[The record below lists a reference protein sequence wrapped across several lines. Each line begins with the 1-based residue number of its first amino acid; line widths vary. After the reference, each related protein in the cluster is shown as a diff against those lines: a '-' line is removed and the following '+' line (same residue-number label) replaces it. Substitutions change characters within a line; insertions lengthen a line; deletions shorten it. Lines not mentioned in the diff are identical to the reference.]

1 MQRSIRCALG
11 LALIASAGCTDF
23 NSDRTIEVETTGTIV
38 GLAFLDRNGNGTFD
52 ATVDGPVP
60 GIAVRIVPS
69 GAFTPA
75 ARVTTA
81 PTGVFGAPNL
91 PVGDYDVIIETNT
104 VPDSIRLLSTS
115 TTTARV
121 TPGDSVGVFLTLS
134 YPAVKIREAK
144 TMPTGRRVFVEGV
157 TLNAWATYG
166 DSTLHVVDSTGVIRA
181 TRVAPSNVTSGQR
194 VRLLG
199 TTDLRDGLPT
209 LTDASVFALSSAP
222 IPPATVVTTAVAST
236 ASNGTLDG
244 ALVQIAGAVILGGT
258 VNAVG
263 DLALTVNDGSGLLEV
278 VIDRSTNI
286 SATQFI
292 AGALL
297 SATGLLVPSG
307 TAGHW
312 MLKPRSAPD
321 ITVSFPTAT
330 IAQARL
336 LPLGRLVS
344 VEGVA
349 LNSWIT
355 YADSTVHMADST
367 GSIRVTRV
375 QLVNLFAGNRVRML
389 GVVGFRDGQPVITNA
404 TASVLGDALIPLAPL
419 LSTAIAATADGGRLD
434 AALVR
439 VANAVIADTATVII
453 GIPGQLSTGD
463 FVVHVNDGSGPLEVV
478 FDRDSGFQLGAFIP
492 GATLNITG
500 LMVPLTNGRDWR
512 LKPRQASDVVVVR

>member
-1 MQRSIRCALG
+1 MHRSTGFALG
-11 LALIASAGCTDF
+11 LALIAGVGCTDF
-23 NSDRTIEVETTGTIV
+23 NADRTLEVDATGTIV
-38 GLAFLDRNGNGTFD
+38 GLAFLDRNGNSVFD
-52 ATVDGPVP
+52 QAVDGTVP
-60 GIAVRIVPS
+60 GITVRILPS
-69 GAFTPA
+69 GAFAPA
-75 ARVTTA
+75 ASVTTNA
-81 PTGVFGAPNL
+81 AGVFGAPDL
-91 PVGDYDVIIETNT
+91 PVGDYDIVIETNT
-104 VPDSIRLLSTS
+104 VPDSIRFLAASR
-115 TTTARV
+115 TTARV
-121 TPGDSVGVFLTLS
+121 RPGDSVGVFVTLS
-134 YPAVKIREAK
+134 YPVVKVREAK

-166 DSTLHVVDSTGVIRA
+166 DSTLHIVDSTGVIRA
-181 TRVAPSNVTSGQR
+181 TRVAPSSVTSGQR

-199 TTDLRDGLPT
+199 VTDVRDGLPT
-209 LTDASVFALSSAP
+209 LTDVSVFALGSAP
-222 IPPATVVTTAVAST
+222 IPPPTVVTTAVAAT

-244 ALVQIAGAVILGGT
+244 ALAQIVGAVILGGT
-258 VNAVG
+258 VNSVG
-263 DLALTVNDGSGLLEV
+263 DLSLTVNDGSGLLEV
-278 VIDRSTNI
+278 VVDRSTNI

-297 SATGLLVPSG
+297 NATGLLVPSG
-307 TAGHW
+307 AAGQW
-312 MLKPRSAPD
+312 TLKPRSAPD

-330 IAQARL
+330 IAQARQ

-355 YADSTVHMADST
+355 FADSTVHMADST

-419 LSTAIAATADGGRLD
+419 LSTAIAATADNARLD

-439 VANAVIADTATVII
+439 VANAVIADTATVVT
-453 GIPGQLSTGD
+453 GIPGQLNPGD
-463 FVVHVNDGSGPLEVV
+463 FVIHVNDLSGPLEVV

-492 GATLNITG
+492 GATLNLTG
-500 LMVPLTNGRDWR
+500 LLVPLPNGRDWR
-512 LKPRQASDVVVVR
+512 LKPRQPSDVVVVR